1 MFGKRLKALRSAA
14 GLSQKKLAEIID
26 VSQQTVGSW
35 EVDRSSPSPEMISR
49 IASALSIDANTRLN
63 HSPSNR
69 QGVRIP
75 VLGRVQ
81 AGVPIDAIEEI
92 LDWEE
97 IDQAT
102 ASKGEYFGL
111 VVRGDSMETDIHDGD
126 IVIVRKQSYAETG
139 DIVIALVN
147 GDDATVK
154 KIKYQKNGIMLIPLN
169 SAYEPLFYS
178 AEEIESLPVS
188 ILGIVIESR
197 RKFK

>member
-49 IASALSIDANTRLN
+49 IASALSIDANTLLN

-102 ASKGEYFGL
+102 AMKGEHFGL
-111 VVRGDSMETDIHDGD
+111 VVYDGD
-126 IVIVRKQSYAETG
+126 AAKALSPQCRRTDDSGAE
-139 DIVIALVN
+139 
-147 GDDATVK
+147 
-154 KIKYQKNGIMLIPLN
+154 
-169 SAYEPLFYS
+169 
-178 AEEIESLPVS
+178 
-188 ILGIVIESR
+188 R
-197 RKFK
+197 RE